1 MKASEFGRNEGAD
14 FVIGIGRRFGR
25 WISAKAIAL
34 MIQNRDTT
42 EEVLYQNLELRA
54 IPVVEIPT
62 TCGTGSEVT
71 PYAILTRHDKNT
83 KQSISHKIYPG
94 LACID
99 PEYLAGSTGKCY

>member
-14 FVIGIGRRFGR
+14 FVIGIGGGFSDG
-25 WISAKAIAL
+25 SAKATAL

-71 PYAILTRHDKNT
+71 PYAILTRHDKTQNRV
-83 KQSISHKIYPG
+83 SAIRFIRNLP
-94 LACID
+94 A
-99 PEYLAGSTGKCY
+99 